1 MGKCLSGKCQPGIC
15 PSGKC
20 QLGKYPAGTLSYN
33 RSMYVNSVK
42 MYQFK
47 TKNSE
52 IAVYPLCL
60 DNISKDFQ
68 DCNMEKTGLNVFEIH

>member
-1 MGKCLSGKCQPGIC
+1 
-15 PSGKC
+15 
-20 QLGKYPAGTLSYN
+20 
-33 RSMYVNSVK
+33 MYVNSVK
-42 MYQFK
+42 INQFK

>member
-1 MGKCLSGKCQPGIC
+1 MFVREVSAGDLS
-15 PSGKC
+15 SGKC
-20 QLGKYPAGTLSYN
+20 QLGKYPARTLSYN

-42 MYQFK
+42 INQFK

-68 DCNMEKTGLNVFEIH
+68 NCNMEKTGLNVFQI

>member
-1 MGKCLSGKCQPGIC
+1 MSVRKVSAGDLS
-15 PSGKC
+15 SGKC
-20 QLGKYPAGTLSYN
+20 QLGKYPAGTFSYN

-47 TKNSE
+47 TKNCE

-68 DCNMEKTGLNVFEIH
+68 NCNMEKTGLNVFEI